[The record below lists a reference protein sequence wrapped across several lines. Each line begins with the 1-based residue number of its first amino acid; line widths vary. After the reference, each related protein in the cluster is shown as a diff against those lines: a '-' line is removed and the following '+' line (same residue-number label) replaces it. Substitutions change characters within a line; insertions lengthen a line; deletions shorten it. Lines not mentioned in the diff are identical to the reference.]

1 MLHDLNLFEDGVA
14 IGGIFQ
20 EVGVNF
26 FEGVG
31 FVVESDFVDVGE
43 TAWAQELV
51 LGKEQCVHL
60 GRVVLNVFLLYK
72 KRWVII
78 IESHI
83 ASNK

>member
-1 MLHDLNLFEDGVA
+1 MVEMLHDLNLFEDGVA

-43 TAWAQELV
+43 TA
-51 LGKEQCVHL
+51 
-60 GRVVLNVFLLYK
+60 
-72 KRWVII
+72 
-78 IESHI
+78 
-83 ASNK
+83 